1 MKIIKTEIEN
11 VYKMLFI
18 LYHSIM
24 LPQLHELC
32 YIQCIQMRVFIHNDS
47 EEEEKQ
53 SIHEKQKDKTDLM
66 KWNQ

>member
-1 MKIIKTEIEN
+1 
-11 VYKMLFI
+11 
-18 LYHSIM
+18 M